1 MTQGNLT
8 NSVQNKFL
16 TYNNKKKMSSAFKR
30 VEGKFPVKGSYEDS
44 GIATG
49 LITGELKQYFIC
61 F

>member
-1 MTQGNLT
+1 
-8 NSVQNKFL
+8 
-16 TYNNKKKMSSAFKR
+16 MSSAFKR